1 MEEQNNNKRMLNIE
15 LNDNVKKVSITGM
28 GSDEK
33 VVMKQEL
40 DEEELDQA
48 TGGSNM
54 DLIKS
59 LDDKEKEVDYPTSNL
74 TKIPC
79 NIVFDIRNKK

>member
-59 LDDKEKEVDYPTSNL
+59 LDDKEKGVDYPTSNL